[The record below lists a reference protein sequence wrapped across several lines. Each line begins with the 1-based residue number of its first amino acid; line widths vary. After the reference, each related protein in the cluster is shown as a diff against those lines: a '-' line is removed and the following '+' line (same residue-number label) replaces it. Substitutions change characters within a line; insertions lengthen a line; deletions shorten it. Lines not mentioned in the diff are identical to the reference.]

1 MTTKFAIP
9 IIIKSLVVDDNLITG
24 KILSK
29 ILTKEFNHQ
38 VTFISSGSEA
48 LNLLSQDVYDLVFMD
63 IDMPELSGIETSIKI
78 RNSTLVMKQNKAIPI
93 FAYTTNKWKEE
104 FLNAG
109 MNGYIQK
116 PTSPYKV
123 QVVIETVSHRL

>member
-1 MTTKFAIP
+1 MFAIP
-9 IIIKSLVVDDNLITG
+9 IIIKSLVDDNNLITG

-38 VTFISSGSEA
+38 VTFISSDSEA

-63 IDMPELSGIETSIKI
+63 IDMPELSSIETSIKI
-78 RNSTLVMKQNKAIPI
+78 RNLIFIIEQNKIIPI

-104 FLNAG
+104 FLKASMINISFCHL
-109 MNGYIQK
+109 YTISTCLK
-116 PTSPYKV
+116 
-123 QVVIETVSHRL
+123 